1 MADSLY
7 YIDFFRD
14 TFQTKSLFGSD
25 FNKIVFKPTV
35 FCGSTFRVKIDFL
48 YRQQGGIKRLADRF
62 IFDLDCSCH
71 LFFRLACF
79 LLKSGLLI
87 GRHFLLCKQRQ
98 LVGVKRKVLL
108 THTAEHLLPK
118 PIKGLLQGCHFPRK
132 CIIFLAKPFILLYY
146 CLYLFFRKHLY
157 SNYYSLKI
165 IKYAGIHNITVY

>member
-25 FNKIVFKPTV
+25 FNEIVFKPTG

-71 LFFRLACF
+71 LFFCLACF

-98 LVGVKRKVLL
+98 LVWVKRKILL

-132 CIIFLAKPFILLYY
+132 YIIFLAKPFILLYY

-157 SNYYSLKI
+157 SI
-165 IKYAGIHNITVY
+165 ILL